1 MLASLPD
8 TQPSATPAP
17 HLDITPDTVTTI
29 ETPSRTKP
37 ADEPFVWGQVLA
49 YLGVLGL
56 TGGAAMIIWGYFGD
70 SPVDGPTAWLVAAAG
85 QMLLFLGVITIV
97 SNGIDQTNQDV
108 ICQVRKLGDQ
118 LLRIEQATD
127 HPRVPSP
134 KSNSITEDAQAGE
147 TDRVKVSDA

>member
-1 MLASLPD
+1 M
-8 TQPSATPAP
+8 
-17 HLDITPDTVTTI
+17 
-29 ETPSRTKP
+29 
-37 ADEPFVWGQVLA
+37 
-49 YLGVLGL
+49 
-56 TGGAAMIIWGYFGD
+56 
-70 SPVDGPTAWLVAAAG
+70 AAAG